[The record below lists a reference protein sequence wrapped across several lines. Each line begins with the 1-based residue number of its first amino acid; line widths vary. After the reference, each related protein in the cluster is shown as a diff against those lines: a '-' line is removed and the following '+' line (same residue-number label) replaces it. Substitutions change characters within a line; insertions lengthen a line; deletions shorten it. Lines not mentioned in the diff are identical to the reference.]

1 MLFNSLTF
9 IVFFAVVVALY
20 WSIRSWNAR
29 KNLLVTASYIFYGAW
44 NPPFAALLFST
55 TAMDFWLGRQI
66 ATAKNLS
73 SHRAWLIGSVCMNLS
88 MLGFFKYGNFLLEN
102 FQWLIARIGIIYH
115 PPHLDILLPVGI
127 SFYTF
132 HSLSYT
138 LDIYRGVLQPTRS
151 LRDFVLAV
159 SFFPQLV
166 AGPIVRA
173 GDFLPQLVRPPHL
186 RLGQFLWGLLLMTLG
201 LFEKIVVA
209 DTLLSG
215 SADRIFGYGGP
226 LIALDSWIGV
236 LAFAGQIFFDFAG
249 YSTCAIGAALC
260 LGFHLKDNFR
270 FPYAAIG
277 FSDFWRRWH
286 ISLSTF
292 LRDYVYIP
300 LGGNRVGWTRAA
312 INLVIVM
319 FLGGLWHGAAWT
331 FVVWG
336 LLHGFYLV
344 IEHASR
350 ALIGERAWTDP
361 FAVKLLLGLVTYG
374 AVCLAWVFFRASD
387 FTIATRML
395 RGMFGG
401 HPHGD
406 AILATREMLQ
416 IGIVT
421 FFMMLA
427 HWSLRETNIE
437 TAVTRLPRWIV
448 TTAWALM
455 ACAIILTQGSSNAF
469 IYFQFS
475 AHPSAAAFVLP
486 PTDGSRERPR
496 RSTARVRAP
505 DHANSLARH
514 HCYCCVGRYRRCVCL
529 GILLPFDWLR
539 THSG

>member
-9 IVFFAVVVALY
+9 VVFFVVVVLLY
-20 WSIRSWNAR
+20 WSIRSWKAR
-29 KNLLVTASYIFYGAW
+29 KNLLVVASYIFYGAW

-55 TAMDFWLGRQI
+55 TSMDFWLGARMAKA
-66 ATAKNLS
+66 ATARSK
-73 SHRAWLIGSVCMNLS
+73 RGWLVASVCMNLS

-102 FQWLIARIGIIYH
+102 FQWLLARIGIVYQ

-173 GDFLPQLVRPPHL
+173 GDFLPQLRHPP
-186 RLGQFLWGLLLMTLG
+186 RLKAGQFFWGLALMTLG
-201 LFEKIVVA
+201 LFEKTVLA

-215 SADRIFGYGGP
+215 SADRAFDYTGP
-226 LIALDSWIGV
+226 LVALDSWAGV

-249 YSTCAIGAALC
+249 YSICAIGAALT

-292 LRDYVYIP
+292 LRDYLYIP
-300 LGGNRVGWTRAA
+300 LGGNQVRPFRMAL
-312 INLVIVM
+312 NLVIVM

-336 LLHGFYLV
+336 LLHGSYLV
-344 IEHASR
+344 IERVFRIFFEDKPWANNLATR
-350 ALIGERAWTDP
+350 VLAGVA
-361 FAVKLLLGLVTYG
+361 TYA
-374 AVCLAWVFFRASD
+374 AVCIAWVYFRASD
-387 FTIATRML
+387 FTIASRML
-395 RGMFGG
+395 AGMFGQ
-401 HPHGD
+401 HAHGD
-406 AILATREMLQ
+406 AILSTREMLQ
-416 IGIVT
+416 VALVTIGMISV
-421 FFMMLA
+421 
-427 HWSLRETNIE
+427 HCSLRDSNIE
-437 TAVTRLPRWIV
+437 IAVARLPRWVV
-448 TTAWALM
+448 TAAWALM
-455 ACAIILTQGSSNAF
+455 ACAIILTQGASNAF
-469 IYFQFS
+469 IYFQF
-475 AHPSAAAFVLP
+475 
-486 PTDGSRERPR
+486 
-496 RSTARVRAP
+496 
-505 DHANSLARH
+505 
-514 HCYCCVGRYRRCVCL
+514 
-529 GILLPFDWLR
+529 
-539 THSG
+539 